1 MKCQHLPPCCP
12 NLTAVETMGSIVCPL
27 LKTAFYKSSF
37 RGVFV
42 QTCSL
47 AIIFRII
54 LHSYKR
60 ISSEM
65 ISEPAF
71 FPSDSCVQSCL
82 RNTESS
88 SLQNQVEKSYS
99 FFFFF
104 FQFLFTCC
112 LFRIA
117 LCVTFVITF
126 SHSNKHTACIWLN
139 MLQLQ

>member
-54 LHSYKR
+54 LHSCKR

-71 FPSDSCVQSCL
+71 FPSDSCAQSCL
-82 RNTESS
+82 RNTESY

-99 FFFFF
+99 FFFLNFYSHVVYSELHF
-104 FQFLFTCC
+104 
-112 LFRIA
+112 A
-117 LCVTFVITF
+117 LLLSLPSAIQINTQHV
-126 SHSNKHTACIWLN
+126 SG
-139 MLQLQ
+139 